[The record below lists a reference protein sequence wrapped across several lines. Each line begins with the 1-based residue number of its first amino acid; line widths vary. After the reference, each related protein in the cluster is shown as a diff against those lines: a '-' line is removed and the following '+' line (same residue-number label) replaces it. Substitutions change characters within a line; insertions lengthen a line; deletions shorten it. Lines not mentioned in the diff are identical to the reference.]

1 MIMNPLGKLFGRS
14 PFAALQQHM
23 AKAHECAAEAIPFFD
38 AVLAEEWDAAL
49 AIQQRIQQLEEQADV
64 TKRATRSNLPGGLL
78 MLPEDTPE
86 AVTLDAGREGKFS
99 IKP

>member
-1 MIMNPLGKLFGRS
+1 MPPSGE
-14 PFAALQQHM
+14 ALPVRVGTGPGARQ
-23 AKAHECAAEAIPFFD
+23 
-38 AVLAEEWDAAL
+38 
-49 AIQQRIQQLEEQADV
+49 V
-64 TKRATRSNLPGGLL
+64 TGQYFRQSHLPGGLL